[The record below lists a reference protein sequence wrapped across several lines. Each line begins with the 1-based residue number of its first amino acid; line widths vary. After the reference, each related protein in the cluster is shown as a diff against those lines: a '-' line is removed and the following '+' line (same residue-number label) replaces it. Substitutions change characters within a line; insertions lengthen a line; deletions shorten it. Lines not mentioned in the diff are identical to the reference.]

1 MLNLHL
7 LTSPTGPRARVLHH
21 GVDLGDYDD
30 IDAAGVASQSVD
42 PRTIGV
48 IAGILSSTTAVGWGY
63 AQFRGLLP
71 EPPLA
76 GVDPDD
82 IEVHGEHG
90 V

>member
-1 MLNLHL
+1 MMS
-7 LTSPTGPRARVLHH
+7 TI
-21 GVDLGDYDD
+21 LGR
-30 IDAAGVASQSVD
+30 GVALQSGN

-48 IAGILSSTTAVGWGY
+48 IAGLLSSTTALGWGY

-71 EPPLA
+71 EPALS